1 MELRYSKSPLD
12 TTSVFK
18 FFVIDAQEVQTTYNS
33 GVPSNQILWK
43 VASLS
48 CSLSSEKAR
57 LSLLVQLSF
66 GFSCGRC
73 LDMQSQS
80 ALPQIFGRLT
90 KEPSQH

>member
-43 VASLS
+43 VAPLP
-48 CSLSSEKAR
+48 CSLSSAKQR
-57 LSLLVQLSF
+57 LS
-66 GFSCGRC
+66 
-73 LDMQSQS
+73 
-80 ALPQIFGRLT
+80 
-90 KEPSQH
+90 

>member
-1 MELRYSKSPLD
+1 MICLSTGWHNVELRYSKSPLD

-48 CSLSSEKAR
+48 C
-57 LSLLVQLSF
+57 
-66 GFSCGRC
+66 
-73 LDMQSQS
+73 
-80 ALPQIFGRLT
+80 
-90 KEPSQH
+90 

>member
-48 CSLSSEKAR
+48 C
-57 LSLLVQLSF
+57 
-66 GFSCGRC
+66 
-73 LDMQSQS
+73 
-80 ALPQIFGRLT
+80 
-90 KEPSQH
+90 